1 MFALYTVSTLFNY
14 LNVSC
19 GYHIQICEMFLYFQ
33 VAEAVVQAG
42 NPFDV
47 SAIMN
52 LVTILSNRKPDEL
65 NGLLALVITTIL
77 LMQATSIK
85 KNMVC
90 YAYLI

>member
-1 MFALYTVSTLFNY
+1 
-14 LNVSC
+14 
-19 GYHIQICEMFLYFQ
+19 MFLYFQ

-42 NPFDV
+42 HPFDV

-52 LVTILSNRKPDEL
+52 LVTILSNTKPDEL
-65 NGLLALVITTIL
+65 NGLLASVITTIF

-85 KNMVC
+85 KNMIC